1 MEAAAAAAAV
11 PVDHPEV
18 RISRFH
24 RLRSRR
30 VDLDRQAIKAN
41 HKATMDHHQAKVE
54 IGAHHQAHH
63 ATMTVPAG
71 MEASAVATTAVVEAV
86 SEAIHVSNP
95 NRALLLQKF
104 PTQKNRT
111 LPKFINLSI

>member
-1 MEAAAAAAAV
+1 MAEEVEAAAAAAAV

-30 VDLDRQAIKAN
+30 VDRDRQAIKAN

-111 LPKFINLSI
+111 VY